1 MLELD
6 AGIFDLAFE
15 GFWDLYTFH
24 PQVPDISGKKL
35 LHWITKIKLQTN
47 QMTGVPATSAPQESA
62 EGEEPIEAQE
72 TQ

>member
-35 LHWITKIKLQTN
+35 LHWITKIKL
-47 QMTGVPATSAPQESA
+47 
-62 EGEEPIEAQE
+62 
-72 TQ
+72 